1 MFAAGVALLGTRAP
15 LFRIKIFV
23 EQKIVVPSQSEM
35 SGCSSA
41 RNPMCL
47 SFASCFRNMAMTWKV
62 LQKNYVLDGY
72 SICDS
77 SAGNLFS
84 MFDYRKQVIT
94 YFVKCIVYYA
104 VKCIKEGNKFEEI
117 IKSLKQMGWLVEFK
131 VFEKVNLF
139 LVTRKRT
146 SIRVQHF
153 TFTLILITIYIMSLH
168 SIPNYS
174 TIKAKDSKFYNQIR
188 LKFKL
193 EDSFLDKFRR
203 TFLFWKPKTANFSQ
217 LVF

>member
-1 MFAAGVALLGTRAP
+1 
-15 LFRIKIFV
+15 
-23 EQKIVVPSQSEM
+23 M

-117 IKSLKQMGWLVEFK
+117 IKSLKQMGW
-131 VFEKVNLF
+131 
-139 LVTRKRT
+139 
-146 SIRVQHF
+146 
-153 TFTLILITIYIMSLH
+153 
-168 SIPNYS
+168 
-174 TIKAKDSKFYNQIR
+174 
-188 LKFKL
+188 
-193 EDSFLDKFRR
+193 
-203 TFLFWKPKTANFSQ
+203 
-217 LVF
+217 